1 MSVHATE
8 WEVKFYHYNQPVQ
21 SIRDQFLA
29 TVNKDYSDIDLSVFF
44 RPDHIQ
50 VTGFNSELNA
60 NIFNTHILEKFSNLI
75 K

>member
-8 WEVKFYHYNQPVQ
+8 WEVKICHYNQPVQ

-44 RPDHIQ
+44 MRDHIQ